1 MIQSGTPASPLACA
15 GRKLGRRL
23 SHIAEGRYEAKFA
36 DTAPCRST
44 WPPSSHRG
52 GPESSFRG
60 RQEAAILSQLARC
73 CSPDG
78 GHCHPGQLTMSCAA
92 PEASPREQVGTKHVV
107 GGTSYGDDPT
117 SLRDSA
123 IRLAEAG
130 QVRAA
135 IPLFQA
141 VVALDPSKP
150 LGHSDE
156 GVSWMRLKEYDQARP
171 CDPRLSDARVNALPP
186 QPCHRLPPCPAV
198 QSWGAFKRALDLD
211 PAHGLSLQNRRDLTG
226 FLSHTSEGQRIMQAA
241 LWRARWLSLW
251 PTGAPEASLSASSC
265 SGLPRTSQPG
275 PVSLVGRAG
284 RPHRACFPHRRA
296 DDPNP
301 PPRPPRPREHMVSPL
316 PRLG

>member
-1 MIQSGTPASPLACA
+1 MIQSGRPASPLACA

-44 WPPSSHRG
+44 GPPSSHRG
-52 GPESSFRG
+52 GPESSLRG
-60 RQEAAILSQLARC
+60 RQEAAIVFQLARC

-186 QPCHRLPPCPAV
+186 QPCHRLPPWLPPC
-198 QSWGAFKRALDLD
+198 SLGARSSARSTSTRRTASRCRTGETSLGSSRTHPKANASCKPLCGEQVGSAFGQLAL
-211 PAHGLSLQNRRDLTG
+211 RR
-226 FLSHTSEGQRIMQAA
+226 R
-241 LWRARWLSLW
+241 
-251 PTGAPEASLSASSC
+251 LSAPARVTGC
-265 SGLPRTSQPG
+265 RELP
-275 PVSLVGRAG
+275 SL
-284 RPHRACFPHRRA
+284 
-296 DDPNP
+296 DQ
-301 PPRPPRPREHMVSPL
+301 
-316 PRLG
+316 